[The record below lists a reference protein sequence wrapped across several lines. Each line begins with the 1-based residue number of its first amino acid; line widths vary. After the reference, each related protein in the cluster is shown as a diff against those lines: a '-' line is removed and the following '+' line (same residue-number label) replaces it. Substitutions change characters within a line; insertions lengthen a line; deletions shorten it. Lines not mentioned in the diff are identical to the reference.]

1 MLASEEGRAFSGRA
15 GRLVTPVELGFI
27 MEDMKVSGLKQRR
40 LREMLKFFYRN
51 WTELADGADDDDRWL
66 IPGEEA
72 DTHALLKD
80 VLRFTGGILEPEAS
94 AMAVRFLLACPEVLA
109 SAQRAHVLV
118 DDYQMHSRASQHL
131 ANLLARDSVIVAADP
146 AAVAEVF
153 DSYPYGEGIGEFTQA
168 NEGCERIVLNESYA
182 CAAAA
187 RAASRLRAS
196 LDAGAA
202 PLGDAEAESDAPSP
216 SQSASSATSGTTATP
231 TVPDRA
237 AIAASFTALK
247 ATDPAAEMASVAD
260 AVQTALEA
268 GADPSSIYV
277 LAFHPAWERRVAR
290 VLEARGIATATPVR
304 GRVAAGDYRDL
315 DRCAAARLLTALALV
330 ANAHDALAWRA
341 WCGFGDYL
349 ANSAVF
355 ADMRAEADEQGK
367 DLVAMLD
374 EVAAAAPEEGF
385 PGTGIGR
392 VLDAYRTGRTL
403 IEQAQGL
410 EGDELI
416 GALASALNLTGEN
429 GEHAMQLVRALTAPE
444 PKPVVSTSDTSSDA
458 NAPVPAPSNAVAPT
472 SSETDTAAP
481 SDAQTLIA
489 RARNRMSAPAFEAA
503 EGCVLVG
510 DSAHLTGRAPAM
522 LVLAGFTN
530 GFFPTRDF
538 FDATV
543 TTPDKQKLVRATDTR
558 RLYAAAGKATQ
569 RLIASWFTSTS
580 LVEAETLK
588 LEIARAKL
596 RRGERI
602 AVTTPSIYL
611 AEIDPAAE
619 PSAPGLPGDSQ
630 APGDA
635 AAAPSSLNHFEEAT
649 RPPRSLPSRTLRVG
663 TAALA
668 AHVGPG
674 FHSPAGAGARQESPT
689 GAGTHQKLPPRPTF
703 IKKAPARGG
712 SRCKG
717 SGEREP
723 PPNGGF
729 SVFRFYPTA
738 RKRWGLLP

>member
-1 MLASEEGRAFSGRA
+1 MTLELASTPTAVLIEGGVGCGKTTALVARVAALLEDGAAPENMLMLAATPDAARVLGARLTEAVGERGNAIEVTCARDVALGLLASEKGRAFSGRA
-15 GRLVTPVELGFI
+15 GRLVTPLELGFI
-27 MEDMKVSGLKQRR
+27 MEDMKTSGLKQRR

-51 WTELADGADDDDRWL
+51 WTELAGDAEDDDGWL
-66 IPGEEA
+66 VPGEEA
-72 DTHALLKD
+72 DVHALLKN
-80 VLRFTGGILEPEAS
+80 VLHFTGGILEPEAA

-109 SAQRAHVLV
+109 SAQRTHVLV

-146 AAVAEVF
+146 AAVVEVF

-168 NEGCERIVLNESYA
+168 NEGCERIVLNESHA

-187 RAASRLRAS
+187 RAASRLRAL

-202 PLGDAEAESDAPSP
+202 PLGDAGAESEAPSP

-237 AIAASFTALK
+237 AIAASFTALE

-290 VLEARGIATATPVR
+290 ALEARGIATATPVR

-315 DRCAAARLLTALALV
+315 DRCAPARLLTALALV
-330 ANAHDALAWRA
+330 TDAHDALAWRA

-355 ADMRAEADEQGK
+355 ADMRAEADARGK
-367 DLVAMLD
+367 GFIAMLD

-392 VLDAYRTGRTL
+392 VLDAYCTGRTL

-416 GALASALNLTGEN
+416 SALADALDLPAEERERT
-429 GEHAMQLVRALTAPE
+429 MRLVGALTAPE
-444 PKPVVSTSDTSSDA
+444 PEPDAPVAGASFGAAASALHSSDTTTPTPSDA
-458 NAPVPAPSNAVAPT
+458 AI
-472 SSETDTAAP
+472 AAP
-481 SDAQTLIA
+481 SDARALVA
-489 RARNRMSAPAFEAA
+489 RARRRMNAPVFENA
-503 EGCVLVG
+503 EGCVRVG
-510 DSAHLTGRAPAM
+510 DSAHLTGLSPAT
-522 LVLAGFTN
+522 LVLCGFVN
-530 GFFPTRDF
+530 GFFPARDF

-569 RLIASWFTSTS
+569 RLAASWFTSIG

-588 LEIARAKL
+588 LEIGRVKL

-611 AEIDPAAE
+611 ADIDPGAETCTAEAAE
-619 PSAPGLPGDSQ
+619 T
-630 APGDA
+630 A
-635 AAAPSSLNHFEEAT
+635 AAAPSS
-649 RPPRSLPSRTLRVG
+649 
-663 TAALA
+663 
-668 AHVGPG
+668 
-674 FHSPAGAGARQESPT
+674 
-689 GAGTHQKLPPRPTF
+689 
-703 IKKAPARGG
+703 
-712 SRCKG
+712 
-717 SGEREP
+717 
-723 PPNGGF
+723 
-729 SVFRFYPTA
+729 
-738 RKRWGLLP
+738 

>member
-1 MLASEEGRAFSGRA
+1 MTLELAPTPTAVLVEGGVGCGKTTALIARAATLLEDGAVPKDMLVLTATPDAARVLAARLIEVVGERGGAVEVTCTRDVALGLLASEEGRAFSGRA

-27 MEDMKVSGLKQRR
+27 MEDMKTSGLKQRR

-51 WTELADGADDDDRWL
+51 WTELAGGADDDDRWL

-146 AAVAEVF
+146 AAVVEVF

-290 VLEARGIATATPVR
+290 ALEARGIATATPVR

-374 EVAAAAPEEGF
+374 EVAVAAPEEGF

-444 PKPVVSTSDTSSDA
+444 PEPAVSAIDTSFGTS
-458 NAPVPAPSNAVAPT
+458 VPAPAP
-472 SSETDTAAP
+472 D
-481 SDAQTLIA
+481 DAQTLIT
-489 RARNRMSAPAFEAA
+489 RARNRMSAPVFEAT
-503 EGCVLVG
+503 EGCVLIG
-510 DSAHLTGRAPAM
+510 DSAHLTGRTPTT
-522 LVLAGFTN
+522 LVLTGFVN
-530 GFFPTRDF
+530 GFFPTRDY

-558 RLYAAAGKATQ
+558 RLYTAAGKATQ

-611 AEIDPAAE
+611 TEIDPATE
-619 PSAPGLPGDSQ
+619 PSIPELPGDSQ
-630 APGDA
+630 APRDA
-635 AAAPSSLNHFEEAT
+635 AAATSS
-649 RPPRSLPSRTLRVG
+649 
-663 TAALA
+663 
-668 AHVGPG
+668 
-674 FHSPAGAGARQESPT
+674 
-689 GAGTHQKLPPRPTF
+689 
-703 IKKAPARGG
+703 
-712 SRCKG
+712 
-717 SGEREP
+717 
-723 PPNGGF
+723 
-729 SVFRFYPTA
+729 
-738 RKRWGLLP
+738 

>member
-1 MLASEEGRAFSGRA
+1 MTLELAPTPTAVLIEGGVGCGKTAALIARAAALLEDGVAPEDMLMLAATPDAARVLAARLIEAVGERGGAIEVTCTRDVALGLLASEEGRAFSGRA
-15 GRLVTPVELGFI
+15 GRLVTPVELGFV

-51 WTELADGADDDDRWL
+51 WTELAGGADDDDRWL

-118 DDYQMHSRASQHL
+118 DDYQMHSRAFQHL

-146 AAVAEVF
+146 AAVVEVF

-168 NEGCERIVLNESYA
+168 NEGCERLVLNESYA

-196 LDAGAA
+196 LDAGVA

-237 AIAASFTALK
+237 AIAASFTALE

-277 LAFHPAWERRVAR
+277 LAFHPSWERRVAR
-290 VLEARGIATATPVR
+290 ALEARGIATATPVR

-341 WCGFGDYL
+341 WCGFDDYL

-367 DLVAMLD
+367 DLGAMLD
-374 EVAAAAPEEGF
+374 EVAAAAPAESF

-392 VLDAYRTGRTL
+392 VLDAYRAGRTL
-403 IEQAQGL
+403 IEQVQGL

-416 GALASALNLTGEN
+416 GAIASALNLTGES
-429 GEHAMQLVRALTAPE
+429 GEHAIQLVRALTAPE
-444 PKPVVSTSDTSSDA
+444 PKPAVSAIDTSFGTS
-458 NAPVPAPSNAVAPT
+458 VPAPAP
-472 SSETDTAAP
+472 D
-481 SDAQTLIA
+481 DAQTLIT
-489 RARNRMSAPAFEAA
+489 RARNRMSAPVFEAT
-503 EGCVLVG
+503 EGCVLIG
-510 DSAHLTGRAPAM
+510 DSAHLTGRTPTT
-522 LVLAGFTN
+522 LVLTGFVN
-530 GFFPTRDF
+530 GFFPTRDY

-558 RLYAAAGKATQ
+558 RLYTAAGKATQ

-611 AEIDPAAE
+611 TEIDPATE
-619 PSAPGLPGDSQ
+619 PSIPELPGDSQ
-630 APGDA
+630 APRDA
-635 AAAPSSLNHFEEAT
+635 AAATSS
-649 RPPRSLPSRTLRVG
+649 
-663 TAALA
+663 
-668 AHVGPG
+668 
-674 FHSPAGAGARQESPT
+674 
-689 GAGTHQKLPPRPTF
+689 
-703 IKKAPARGG
+703 
-712 SRCKG
+712 
-717 SGEREP
+717 
-723 PPNGGF
+723 
-729 SVFRFYPTA
+729 
-738 RKRWGLLP
+738 

>member
-1 MLASEEGRAFSGRA
+1 MTLELAPTPTAVLIEGGVGCGKTAALITRVATLLEDGAAPEDMLVLTATPDAARVLAAHLIEVVGERGGAVEVTCTRDVALGMLASEEGRAFSGRA

-51 WTELADGADDDDRWL
+51 WTELAGGADDDDRWL

-109 SAQRAHVLV
+109 SAQRTHVLV

-146 AAVAEVF
+146 AAVVEVF

-168 NEGCERIVLNESYA
+168 NKGCERIVLNESHA

-392 VLDAYRTGRTL
+392 ILDAYRTGRTL

-635 AAAPSSLNHFEEAT
+635 AAAPSS
-649 RPPRSLPSRTLRVG
+649 
-663 TAALA
+663 
-668 AHVGPG
+668 
-674 FHSPAGAGARQESPT
+674 
-689 GAGTHQKLPPRPTF
+689 
-703 IKKAPARGG
+703 
-712 SRCKG
+712 
-717 SGEREP
+717 
-723 PPNGGF
+723 
-729 SVFRFYPTA
+729 
-738 RKRWGLLP
+738 

>member
-1 MLASEEGRAFSGRA
+1 MTLELAPTPTAVLIEGGVGCGKTAALIARAAALLEDGAAPEDMLVLTATPDAARILAARLIEVVGERGGAVEVTCTRDVALGLLASEEGRAFSGRA

-51 WTELADGADDDDRWL
+51 WTELAGGADDDDRWL

-80 VLRFTGGILEPEAS
+80 ILRFTGGILEPEAS

-146 AAVAEVF
+146 AAVVEVF

-168 NEGCERIVLNESYA
+168 NEGCERIVLNESHA

-187 RAASRLRAS
+187 RAASRLRAL
-196 LDAGAA
+196 LDAG
-202 PLGDAEAESDAPSP
+202 AESDAPSP
-216 SQSASSATSGTTATP
+216 SQSASSATSGTTAAP
-231 TVPDRA
+231 TLPDRA
-237 AIAASFTALK
+237 ATAASFTALE

-290 VLEARGIATATPVR
+290 ALEARGIATATPVR

-444 PKPVVSTSDTSSDA
+444 PKPVVSTSDTSSGA

-569 RLIASWFTSTS
+569 RLAASWFTSIG

-588 LEIARAKL
+588 LEIGRVKL

-611 AEIDPAAE
+611 ADIDPSAE
-619 PSAPGLPGDSQ
+619 SRTVEVAK
-630 APGDA
+630 AET
-635 AAAPSSLNHFEEAT
+635 AAPSS
-649 RPPRSLPSRTLRVG
+649 
-663 TAALA
+663 
-668 AHVGPG
+668 
-674 FHSPAGAGARQESPT
+674 
-689 GAGTHQKLPPRPTF
+689 
-703 IKKAPARGG
+703 
-712 SRCKG
+712 
-717 SGEREP
+717 
-723 PPNGGF
+723 
-729 SVFRFYPTA
+729 
-738 RKRWGLLP
+738 